1 MANCAMSRGASG
13 PSADVT
19 ADEAAWVKVVTPS
32 AYQR

>member
-1 MANCAMSRGASG
+1 MSSGASG

-19 ADEAAWVKVVTPS
+19 AEDAAWVKVVTPS